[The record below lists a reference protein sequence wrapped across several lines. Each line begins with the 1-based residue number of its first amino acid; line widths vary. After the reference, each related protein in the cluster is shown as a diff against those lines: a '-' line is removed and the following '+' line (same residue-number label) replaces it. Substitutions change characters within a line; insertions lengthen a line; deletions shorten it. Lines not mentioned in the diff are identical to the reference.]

1 MFEMQR
7 INKVCIECG
16 KVYDGFESLRES
28 ICNEC
33 EEAKREKG
41 KDKQNKIF
49 VLDTTHRI
57 FPKRFKDCSFDNY
70 VIKNDDQQ
78 KAFNKVCEYIKN
90 SDIKKSGNNLILS
103 GSIGTG
109 KTHLAIAAI
118 RYTIEHGEKI
128 DHELDYSK
136 YANPYYFKYCTIAEI
151 ITDARFAM
159 SYGGNKSS
167 ITQYYNYKWL
177 VIDEIGRQTG
187 SDNEQ
192 NILFEVLNKRYN
204 NILPTILI
212 TNETGDSLKKYLG
225 TALIDRMI
233 ETGSVFVNMEWVSY
247 RGRHGKA

>member
-1 MFEMQR
+1 MFEMKM
-7 INKVCIECG
+7 IDKVCKECG
-16 KVYDGFESLRES
+16 KQYKGFETIRDAF
-28 ICNEC
+28 CNEC
-33 EEAKREKG
+33 EQAKRRKEK
-41 KDKQNKIF
+41 DIRNKEY
-49 VLDTTHRI
+49 VESVVCHK

-70 VIKNDDQQ
+70 IIKNDEQQ

-103 GSIGTG
+103 GSVGTG
-109 KTHLAIAAI
+109 KTHLAIAVI
-118 RYTIEHGEKI
+118 RYTIEYGEKT
-128 DHELDYSK
+128 DYELDYSQ
-136 YANPYYFKYCTIAEI
+136 YSNPYYSKYCTISEI

-159 SYGGNKSS
+159 SYGGDKSS
-167 ITQYYNYKWL
+167 LTKYYDYKWL

-204 NILPTILI
+204 NVLPTILI

-233 ETGSVFVNMEWVSY
+233 ETGSVFVNMTWESY
-247 RGRHGKA
+247 RGKA